1 MKNTKLIKIISC
13 LAATVLLG
21 ASTLAGC
28 KKEEHAYR
36 WTVETEATC
45 STTGKRRGVCGIHA
59 EVKEEVIPIAPDKH
73 VYGEWQVEKPT
84 ADAEGLATKICT
96 LNSAHT
102 SRTVLPKITEDG
114 AGYLSSEI
122 TKPSTSIAEGERTFV
137 FEHADGNVEF
147 TVTLPKR
154 AVENVE
160 DAVLLGSSLG
170 HLVRSAS
177 GRYSDAKHANATP
190 FSCYYGDDYTRVL
203 DGGNSEAYWYTKDD
217 EGKTFGIFAQA
228 QINNGEL
235 GELKSDPKVV
245 ENSTDEN
252 LLGYGYS
259 SGVNTIRG
267 FGAEDTLLKYY
278 QAYSSAK
285 ANGEAVYP
293 EENLIKVLETGEYRG
308 TFSYSHAE
316 TPHFARYSI
325 EFELY
330 PTGVIKTLKVN
341 TMFIRTF
348 LIEVDANGNQL
359 FYKDGPKKGDIVYAE
374 EYELSDGANQY
385 ETDGEGN
392 IIYSGVK
399 TDCDGNVLLD
409 KDGKEIPRPKPLGR
423 DTRKYYSDAHEF
435 VVNRVLQYDE
445 PVLKTENDVVPES
458 PFTSEDLYIK
468 SFNVTYGGKV
478 VGEERVSV
486 PSKTKVDFG
495 IADILPTTAGL
506 DYDPIIPYISTPT
519 GEKQLTIH
527 ESDNSFSMT
536 GYFDKEKKI
545 VSIVSKYA
553 GEVTL
558 VFRTKGG
565 KVVKNVN
572 LTVEK
577 SAPTTISAEVYA
589 YTDADGTER
598 HIWTQYTPESAPV
611 TVYAGQKLYIRAKAS
626 PEEELYCDT
635 SFKASVGTSAADK
648 VSFTNFVEFD
658 GGKVSEMVA
667 NTAGEYSVWLEY
679 DKAGDVYT
687 SFKVKVLDV
696 PDMREHLDGLYTT
709 RLQYFGE
716 DSLPADLNVTFNK
729 SASDWRR
736 GTITAEVDGNTA
748 TYNYVFDR
756 DTGKLTTTFVSGING
771 ATADFEFSINEMY
784 KLTVTHSTGFGDN
797 KETVVLA
804 RPKTAE

>member
-1 MKNTKLIKIISC
+1 MKNTKLIKIVSC

-36 WTVETEATC
+36 RTVETEATC
-45 STTGKRRGVCGIHA
+45 STTGKRRGVCGIHG
-59 EVKEEVIPIAPDKH
+59 EVKEEVIPIAPDNH

-137 FEHADGNVEF
+137 FGHADGNVEF

-203 DGGNSEAYWYTKDD
+203 DGGNSEAYWYTRDD

-267 FGAEDTLLKYY
+267 FGAEDT
-278 QAYSSAK
+278 
-285 ANGEAVYP
+285 
-293 EENLIKVLETGEYRG
+293 
-308 TFSYSHAE
+308 
-316 TPHFARYSI
+316 HFARYSI

-374 EYELSDGANQY
+374 EYELSDGANLY
-385 ETDGEGN
+385 EKDGEGN

-598 HIWTQYTPESAPV
+598 HIWTQYTSESAPV

-648 VSFTNFVEFD
+648 VSFTNYVDFD